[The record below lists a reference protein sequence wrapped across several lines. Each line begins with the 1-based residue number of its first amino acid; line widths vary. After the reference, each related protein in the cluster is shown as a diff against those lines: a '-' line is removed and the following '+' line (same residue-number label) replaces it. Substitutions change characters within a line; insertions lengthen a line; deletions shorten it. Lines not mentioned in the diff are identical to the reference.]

1 MTEGADEVTQGL
13 IPVRDPGREK
23 PEEGIALR
31 LSGGGYRAMLFHL
44 GRLIRLNETGHLKEI
59 ARVSSVSG
67 GSITAG
73 VLGLASKHLEF
84 GIRGIASNLDELVVK
99 PVRKLAGKTI
109 DNPAIIW
116 GPLLPWRTASG
127 MLASYYAE
135 YLFGGRTVQDLSD
148 DSKGEGRGS
157 CSTRRTCRRESSSAR
172 SVPARTGASAPTSRT
187 TSSSIPFPFPRERI
201 ERAQGVPTR
210 FAALDAATRD
220 DLIDWRYVIA
230 DTSLRRWVYPLVP
243 RPLRLPAT
251 EG

>member
-23 PEEGIALR
+23 PEEEIALR

-73 VLGLASKHLEF
+73 VLGLASKHLDF
-84 GIRGIASNLDELVVK
+84 GIGGIASNLDELVVK

-109 DNPAIIW
+109 DNPAIFW
-116 GPLLPWRTASG
+116 GLLLPWRTASG

-148 DSKGEGRGS
+148 DSKGEGPRFVFNATNVQTGKLFRDLGQRH
-157 CSTRRTCRRESSSAR
+157 RRR
-172 SVPARTGASAPTSRT
+172 SGAGAAEAPAHRLL
-187 TSSSIPFPFPRERI
+187 
-201 ERAQGVPTR
+201 RAQGPYRLVLGHP
-210 FAALDAATRD
+210 
-220 DLIDWRYVIA
+220 
-230 DTSLRRWVYPLVP
+230 LRRRELRARRSPSRFRLSESSGP
-243 RPLRLPAT
+243 RACRHASPRSTPPRGT
-251 EG
+251 T

>member
-1 MTEGADEVTQGL
+1 VPDLSASAVTEGADEVTQGL

-23 PEEGIALR
+23 PEEEIALR

-73 VLGLASKHLEF
+73 VLGLASKHLDF
-84 GIRGIASNLDELVVK
+84 GIGGIASNLDELVVK
-99 PVRKLAGKTI
+99 PVRKLAGR
-109 DNPAIIW
+109 
-116 GPLLPWRTASG
+116 RTASG

-187 TSSSIPFPFPRERI
+187 TSSSIPSRSRERI

-210 FAALDAATRD
+210 FAALDAATQD

-230 DTSLRRWVYPLVP
+230 DTSLRWWVYPLVP

-251 EG
+251 

>member
-1 MTEGADEVTQGL
+1 VTEGAGEVTQGL

-44 GRLIRLNETGHLKEI
+44 GGIIRLNETGHLKEI

-73 VLGLASKHLEF
+73 VLGLASKHLDF
-84 GIRGIASNLDELVVK
+84 GIGGIASNLDELVVK

-148 DSKGEGRGS
+148 DSKGEGSGS
-157 CSTRRTCRRESSSAR
+157 CSTRRTCRRESSSG
-172 SVPARTGASAPTSRT
+172 SPGRTRVITASASGGICSPAVWIAARNDCSAARC
-187 TSSSIPFPFPRERI
+187 ICDR
-201 ERAQGVPTR
+201 RAMASMAGGDFLSGTR
-210 FAALDAATRD
+210 C
-220 DLIDWRYVIA
+220 
-230 DTSLRRWVYPLVP
+230 SP
-243 RPLRLPAT
+243 
-251 EG
+251 